1 MKRKTLALFSA
12 AVMAAAAMTGCSNN
26 TAPTS
31 PSTEETTKAPE
42 APSTEAVAETAA
54 EEQKKELVILG
65 GNGAGLIAAIQAA
78 EDGINPSKILILSG
92 SGELAADMKEKEDFI
107 NASETAEQFEA
118 EIDDTYDTF
127 LSDTLKAGKNS
138 NNQDMAEFLVE
149 SAEEA
154 KNWVEGL
161 GIKLTGVEKKDG
173 SSLARSYTLADGGS
187 LSEALSEALVK
198 KVEDLKIPVK
208 TGAEVKEIVMNA
220 DGVVTGVKAEIDG
233 TEETIDS
240 IAVVAA
246 DKDLLPVLSG
256 MEIQLTKAA
265 DEKATGIIV
274 NSCAEVLDAAGE
286 PVPGIY
292 AVGGLIDAGVHGEA
306 VLPGNDLTAT
316 VVFGETAGVESAIY
330 ISDNRE

>member
-1 MKRKTLALFSA
+1 MKKKTLALFSA

-42 APSTEAVAETAA
+42 APSTEAAAETAA

-154 KNWVEGL
+154 KNWW
-161 GIKLTGVEKKDG
+161 K
-173 SSLARSYTLADGGS
+173 A
-187 LSEALSEALVK
+187 SES
-198 KVEDLKIPVK
+198 
-208 TGAEVKEIVMNA
+208 N
-220 DGVVTGVKAEIDG
+220 
-233 TEETIDS
+233 
-240 IAVVAA
+240 
-246 DKDLLPVLSG
+246 
-256 MEIQLTKAA
+256 
-265 DEKATGIIV
+265 
-274 NSCAEVLDAAGE
+274 
-286 PVPGIY
+286 
-292 AVGGLIDAGVHGEA
+292 
-306 VLPGNDLTAT
+306 
-316 VVFGETAGVESAIY
+316 
-330 ISDNRE
+330 